1 MGVDVGYRSREV
13 PLIFKSSKHA
23 WKPTESSS
31 KPLVM
36 RATLSSVMVML
47 GIKSASM
54 GKGPLPGT
62 LKVGSVYGKA
72 ANLRGMW

>member
-13 PLIFKSSKHA
+13 PLMFKSSKHA

-36 RATLSSVMVML
+36 RAPLSSVMVMS

-54 GKGPLPGT
+54 GKGQLPDM
-62 LKVGSVYGKA
+62 LKAGSAYRKA
-72 ANLRGMW
+72 ANLRGMQ